1 MEENIK
7 VELEELAKLPEAERD
22 ENQQNR
28 FKELNSWAEAEKTAE
43 EKSKDLQSAIAQKE
57 HFRTKHEEVQKELD
71 VLKGGKP
78 LGVKPEVSEEW
89 IASNDPLEIV
99 RLGKTLQGFDEK
111 ETEFIIRNAPTRDID
126 GIIKASKDEWVKT
139 AIEANRQKVANE
151 NKIPA
156 PSSPSGMESVENT
169 QKTITEGNV
178 VQEVAKR
185 VAELNAKEGRSGGI

>member
-7 VELEELAKLPEAERD
+7 TELETLTNLSEAERD

-57 HFRTKHEEVQKELD
+57 HFRTKHEETQKELD

-111 ETEFIIRNAPTRDID
+111 ETEFIIRNAPTRDIE
-126 GIIKASKDEWVKT
+126 GIIKSSQDEWVKT
-139 AIEANRQKVANE
+139 AIEAKGEKVVKE
-151 NKIPA
+151 NKIPS
-156 PSSPSGMESVENT
+156 PSSPSG
-169 QKTITEGNV
+169 ITSRNDASKAVSEGNV
-178 VQEVAKR
+178 AEAAAKKE
-185 VAELNAKEGRSGGI
+185 AELEAKEGRRGGI